1 MKTLL
6 LKILFISFIVIT
18 SSVVAQDSVREIS
31 DITFIEIRL
40 NDEGVA
46 AVDTSGEQWYY
57 DFSKDLFIH
66 GQQDLSIEENSDL
79 ERLEAEEEIEN
90 RAVYELKISKLEK
103 NVQVGFDE
111 YVDCDIVALEKVII
125 RGWVKGDVKSLTDKI
140 LITNTGRVEGSVEA
154 PTIILKNGAV
164 VVGEV
169 IETNNPLDFEGL
181 VDTFS
186 IDGIIIVSSFI
197 IFFVLL
203 SYLVAFLMPRQLDN
217 FKICMQNYR
226 IRTYFVGFLFLILL
240 PALILLFAITIV
252 GIVLIPLLPLAYLF
266 AIFVGVIAFGNII
279 GEKISSRFKTNSKSA
294 FSNSIV
300 GVLILMMLWMIVAVL
315 MGSSDSVSEGFGIFF
330 LVISILISTF
340 PIFSGIGTAFLT
352 RLGFRAYHS
361 LGSQT
366 KINGDENVPAPPP
379 IPNIPTSSKDEIEP
393 NNKFEE

>member
-6 LKILFISFIVIT
+6 LKFLFISFIVIT
-18 SSVVAQDSVREIS
+18 SSVVAQDSVKEIS

-40 NDEGVA
+40 SNEGVA

-57 DFSKDLFIH
+57 DFSRDLFIH
-66 GQQDLSIEENSDL
+66 GQQALSIEENSDL
-79 ERLEAEEEIEN
+79 ERLEAEEEIKN

-140 LITNTGRVEGSVEA
+140 LITSTGRVEGDIEA

-164 VVGEV
+164 VIGEV

-197 IFFVLL
+197 IFFILL

-279 GEKISSRFKTNSKSA
+279 GEKISTRFKTNSKSA

-300 GVLILMMLWMIVAVL
+300 GVLILMTLWMIVAVL
-315 MGSSDSVSEGFGIFF
+315 MGSSDSVSEGFGILF

-340 PIFSGIGTAFLT
+340 PILSGIGAAFLT
-352 RLGFRAYHS
+352 RFGFRAYHS

-366 KINGDENVPAPPP
+366 KINDDENVPAPPP
-379 IPNIPTSSKDEIEP
+379 IPNIPTSSKGKTEP
-393 NNKFEE
+393 DN

>member
-18 SSVVAQDSVREIS
+18 SSVVAQDSVREVS

-340 PIFSGIGTAFLT
+340 PILSGIGTAFLT

>member
-1 MKTLL
+1 VKTLL

>member
-6 LKILFISFIVIT
+6 LKFLFISFIVIT
-18 SSVVAQDSVREIS
+18 SSVVAQDSVKEIS

-40 NDEGVA
+40 SNEGVA

-57 DFSKDLFIH
+57 DFSRDLFIH
-66 GQQDLSIEENSDL
+66 GQQALSIEENSDL
-79 ERLEAEEEIEN
+79 ERLEAEEEIKN

-140 LITNTGRVEGSVEA
+140 LITNTGRVEGDIEA

-164 VVGEV
+164 VIGEV

-197 IFFVLL
+197 IFFILL

-279 GEKISSRFKTNSKSA
+279 GEKISTRFKTNSKSA

-300 GVLILMMLWMIVAVL
+300 GVLILMTLWMIVAVL
-315 MGSSDSVSEGFGIFF
+315 MGSSDSVSEGFGILF

-340 PIFSGIGTAFLT
+340 PILSGIGAAFLT
-352 RLGFRAYHS
+352 RFGFRAYHS

-366 KINGDENVPAPPP
+366 KINDDENVPAPPP
-379 IPNIPTSSKDEIEP
+379 IPNIPTSSKGKTEP
-393 NNKFEE
+393 DN

>member
-6 LKILFISFIVIT
+6 LKVLFISFIVIT
-18 SSVVAQDSVREIS
+18 SSVVAQDSVREVS